1 MRKHEDSRSKPL
13 SVAVDQRFAV
23 VAIDS
28 KRVSSKSLSVH
39 VSSRF
44 RYQCTVFPVSNAK
57 MSEKS
62 VSAKLTIA
70 ESLERSKSTA
80 CEIKEYCSKK
90 KIASSEIPMEE
101 SKEIAIEV
109 TEKHEAQK
117 AKSTKDDKAGKA
129 IPAKAPEKSAV
140 NIKLAEAPEVTKV
153 RETLK
158 KEYPKDIQDVK
169 LEKFEIPK
177 VIKMQETLKTE
188 STKNVKDDKSV
199 IPTKDPE
206 ESHVKNTKPA
216 EASEVIIVYETPKE
230 ESPKDIKDTK
240 LKFFADASELS
251 EVLKALTVSTKDVKD
266 GNLEISLQDSEESN
280 VKDKP
285 AEGKPAKD
293 AKKTNKIPVLRK
305 VK

>member
-1 MRKHEDSRSKPL
+1 
-13 SVAVDQRFAV
+13 
-23 VAIDS
+23 
-28 KRVSSKSLSVH
+28 
-39 VSSRF
+39 
-44 RYQCTVFPVSNAK
+44 

-70 ESLERSKSTA
+70 EPLERSTKSTA
-80 CEIKEYCSKK
+80 CEIKEHCSKK
-90 KIASSEIPMEE
+90 KIASSEIPMEK

-158 KEYPKDIQDVK
+158 KEYPKEIQDVK

-188 STKNVKDDKSV
+188 STKNVKDDKSA

-216 EASEVIIVYETPKE
+216 EASEVAIVYKTPKE
-230 ESPKDIKDTK
+230 EPPKDIKDTK

-251 EVLKALTVSTKDVKD
+251 EVLTVSTKDVED
-266 GNLEISLQDSEESN
+266 DSLEISLQDSEESN

-285 AEGKPAKD
+285 AEGKPVKD